1 MKFVFLAIGK
11 TSEEYLKEGITIY
24 DKRLKNYITLETKII
39 PDIKKTSGLSMADQ
53 QNKEGKLLLDQ
64 VLPGNLLVLLDEH
77 GKEMNSIDFAN
88 FLQKYMLM
96 SIKSMIF
103 AVGGPYGFSKEVHDR
118 ANEVISLSKM
128 TFSHQMVRLI
138 FFEQLYRAMTILKN
152 EPYHHQ

>member
-77 GKEMNSIDFAN
+77 GKEMNSVDFAN